1 MRVRIIFSLNNR
13 GASVPFHHQY
23 LLSNLIE
30 GLKVGMSEEK
40 HRVQNL
46 FSFSGLKGQTKVG
59 KSGLHFFSNKVT
71 LVFTSPDKDFVD
83 ALLKKLFQEEIV
95 EVGNLSL
102 TPESV
107 EREYA
112 PEFSEDIK
120 YVCISPLVLTGPN
133 TNINMEKDF
142 ISPFDDA
149 FSDLLYESTMVRME
163 ATGRY
168 TSEQIQSFFK
178 FQLVPDKQYLTKIK
192 DNSKKFSRI
201 YSTELEGQRREVR
214 GYTFPFTL
222 YAAEE
227 VQQFLFDCGFGEY
240 AMGGF
245 GMIDIAN
252 TNPIG
257 RAEPYPVI

>member
-1 MRVRIIFSLNNR
+1 MRVRIIFSLGNR

-30 GLKVGMSEEK
+30 DLKADLSEEFR
-40 HRVQNL
+40 HQNL
-46 FSFSGLKGQTKVG
+46 YCFSGLKGQTKVG

-71 LVFTSPDKDFVD
+71 LVFTSPDKDFID
-83 ALLKKLFQEEIV
+83 AILKRLFKEEMV
-95 EVGNLSL
+95 EVGNLCL

-112 PEFSEDIK
+112 PEFTEDVK
-120 YVCISPLVLTGPN
+120 YVCISPLVLAGPN
-133 TNINMEKDF
+133 TDISIEKDF
-142 ISPFDDA
+142 IPPFDDA
-149 FSDLLYESTMVRME
+149 FSDYLYESTMVRMQ

-168 TSEQIQSFFK
+168 TQEQIESFFK
-178 FQLVPDKQYLTKIK
+178 FQVVPDKQYLAKIK
-192 DNSKKFSRI
+192 EASKKFSRI
-201 YSTELEGQRREVR
+201 YSTELDDERREVR

-222 YAAEE
+222 YAAKE
-227 VQQFLFDCGFGEY
+227 VQEFLFDCGFGEY

-257 RAEPYPVI
+257 RAEPYPII

>member
-23 LLSNLIE
+23 LLSSLIE
-30 GLKVGMSEEK
+30 NTKMELSDEFRSQE
-40 HRVQNL
+40 L
-46 FSFSGLKGQTKVG
+46 YSFSGLKGQTKVG

-71 LVFTSPDKDFVD
+71 LVFTCPDKDFVD
-83 ALLKKLFQEEIV
+83 ALLKQIFQKEII

-107 EREYA
+107 ECEFA
-112 PEFSEDIK
+112 PEFSEEVK

-133 TNINMEKDF
+133 TNIAIEKEF

-149 FSDLLYESTMVRME
+149 FSDLLYESTMVRMT

-168 TSEQIQSFFK
+168 TSEQIESFFK
-178 FQLVPDKQYLTKIK
+178 FQLVADKQYLTKIK

-201 YSTELEGQRREVR
+201 YSTELDDERREVR

-222 YAAEE
+222 YAAPE

-240 AMGGF
+240 AAGGF

-257 RAEPYPVI
+257 RAEPYPVD